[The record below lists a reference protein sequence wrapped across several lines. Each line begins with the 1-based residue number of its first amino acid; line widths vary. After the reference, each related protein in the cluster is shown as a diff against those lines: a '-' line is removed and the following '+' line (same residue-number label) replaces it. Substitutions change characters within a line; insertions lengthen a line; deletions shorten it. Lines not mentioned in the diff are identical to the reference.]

1 MLMTEPQHAPR
12 KATPLQVVKAV
23 LSAFVGIRRRSAHD
37 EQAQAITPLQVV
49 IAGFVIAALLVVVL
63 VTIVSLIA
71 R

>member
-12 KATPLQVVKAV
+12 KATPLQVVKVV

-37 EQAQAITPLQVV
+37 EHAQAITPLQVV
-49 IAGFVIAALLVVVL
+49 ITGVVAAALLVVVL